1 MCKKKKDFVNIAEC
15 QKSAKFAN
23 TKSQKPGLQSGADI
37 HPDDKKLK
45 KKQEDFVNTAEHQKS
60 EKLANA
66 KSHKPGLQSGADIHQ
81 DETKLAKKTK
91 TL

>member
-1 MCKKKKDFVNIAEC
+1 MCKKKKDFVKFAEC

-37 HPDDKKLK
+37 HPDDK
-45 KKQEDFVNTAEHQKS
+45 
-60 EKLANA
+60 
-66 KSHKPGLQSGADIHQ
+66 I
-81 DETKLAKKTK
+81 LAKNSK

>member
-23 TKSQKPGLQSGADI
+23 TKSQKPGFQSGADI
-37 HPDDKKLK
+37 HPDDKKL
-45 KKQEDFVNTAEHQKS
+45 
-60 EKLANA
+60 A
-66 KSHKPGLQSGADIHQ
+66 K
-81 DETKLAKKTK
+81 TRK

>member
-1 MCKKKKDFVNIAEC
+1 MCKKKQDFVNIAEC

-23 TKSQKPGLQSGADI
+23 T
-37 HPDDKKLK
+37 
-45 KKQEDFVNTAEHQKS
+45 
-60 EKLANA
+60 

-81 DETKLAKKTK
+81 DETKLAKKSK